1 MLLPGAN
8 TSSNILYSRLSVS
21 QLLNSGFEVQQAGQT
36 VVVSKNWTPRYEDA
50 NYAIA
55 LHWPGEQLAIR
66 SLGTA
71 LPLWDGAVHNV
82 HLLGHAGQLEWS
94 HGESGLTVRMPDRKP
109 CDHAFVLKIS

>member
-1 MLLPGAN
+1 VEEIARV
-8 TSSNILYSRLSVS
+8 IA
-21 QLLNSGFEVQQAGQT
+21 SGPFQAFWQSLKQYT
-36 VVVSKNWTPRYEDA
+36 VPQWYEDA